1 LEPVVVQLPKKK
13 IELQGEQRETRSFKV
28 LPSLW
33 KELKH
38 FAVDK
43 ETDMSLVLEEAIRE
57 KLNRE
62 KEVETR
68 KHA

>member
-1 LEPVVVQLPKKK
+1 LPERKLDTQTKP
-13 IELQGEQRETRSFKV
+13 RETRSFKV
-28 LPSLW
+28 DPSLW

-43 ETDMSLVLEEAIRE
+43 DVDMSLVLEEAIRE
-57 KLNRE
+57 KLKRE
-62 KEVETR
+62 KEPEGK